1 MAKTPPASDL
11 RALATARLRQLH
23 EPSAEQIAAEIAEA
37 EAQGNRL
44 IVLPGLRIL
53 IQRIADEEEP
63 NGETDPAQTE

>member
-1 MAKTPPASDL
+1 MAKTPPTSDL

-23 EPSAEQIAAEIAEA
+23 EPNAEQIAAEIAEA